1 MEKHSQENSGQNQ
14 NQKQKQAT
22 GTSIKGA
29 FLSLLL
35 VVVIIG
41 TVVAGISFI
50 LQQNNISAA
59 EQSLAENSVN
69 MLSQAI
75 SSKIDGYQKLV
86 NHLSRESRI
95 VALME
100 AKDSAALEQA
110 AAEVTANSPH
120 IMKVRYLL
128 KDHSDTD
135 NDPVVPLSFSSLDIA
150 NRAARSGDVT
160 VAEVHAPNSPAT
172 HIALAGPVQNASG
185 KTLGAVHVAFNPRE
199 LIDQITQLKSPGVAV
214 GLFQKGTESS
224 IELARSNGFASAEA
238 KPVRIEDSIWELH
251 YQSLSG
257 ASVIGKMLVA
267 IVVLSG
273 TLIVSGLLL
282 FRQMQLRKALA
293 YDQGL
298 MLEIVENKLAG
309 KQKNLFTNFSL
320 AENKDTIKQLSQI
333 NVTAVVSKHKAA
345 KPKVSEDGENS
356 SGPAFPSKVSQSEGQ
371 SANVEDISGA
381 NISEEIFRKY
391 DIRGVV
397 GDTLSLEHAY
407 VIGKA
412 IGSLAADR
420 GETDM
425 LVARDG
431 RVSSKDLSST
441 MIRGI
446 CESGVNVVDLGL
458 MPTPVMYFG
467 TNFLSARSGVMV
479 TGSHNPPDYNGFKI
493 VIGGNTLSS
502 EDILALH
509 GRIVT
514 GRFSTG
520 EGSRDQQDIS
530 VDYINRI
537 SEDVQLIKP
546 MKVVLDCGH
555 GAASVVARPLF
566 EALGCEVISQYC
578 EVDGNFPAHHPD
590 PGQEENMVELA
601 KAVVDENADLG
612 IAFDGDGDR
621 LGVVDSSGNIIK
633 PDRVLMVLAG
643 DVLLRNP
650 GADVIYDVKSTK
662 MLASHIL
669 SSGGR
674 PIMWKSGHSLM
685 KAKMKETGALLGGEF
700 SGHIFFSERWYGF
713 DDALYSAAR
722 LLEVVSG
729 DGRSSA
735 EMFAEIPDTI
745 NTSELQVSVAEGM
758 QHTIMEKL
766 AGATDKAFPNAKIT
780 DIDGIRAEYTGAWG
794 LIRASNT
801 TPHLVLRFEADNQE
815 AMDKVQEVFRTVIK
829 AVLPTAEIPF

>member
-1 MEKHSQENSGQNQ
+1 MERQSQENSDKTK
-14 NQKQKQAT
+14 KQKQVAK
-22 GTSIKGA
+22 TSIRSA
-29 FLSLLL
+29 FLGLLL
-35 VVVIIG
+35 VVLVIG
-41 TVVAGISFI
+41 VVVAGISFI
-50 LQQNNISAA
+50 LQQNTISEA
-59 EQSLAENSVN
+59 EKNLADNSVQ
-69 MLSQAI
+69 MLGQGI
-75 SSKIDGYQKLV
+75 SSRLDGYRKLV

-95 VALME
+95 AVLME
-100 AKDSAALEQA
+100 AKDLAALEQA
-110 AAEVTANSPH
+110 AAEVTQNSAH

-128 KDHSDTD
+128 KDHHDTD
-135 NDPVVPLSFSSLDIA
+135 NDPVVPLTFSTLDMA
-150 NRAARSGDVT
+150 NRAVKSGEIT
-160 VAEVHAPNSPAT
+160 VAELHAPNSPAK
-172 HIALAGPVQNASG
+172 HIALAAPIKSASG
-185 KTLGAVHVAFNPRE
+185 KTLGAVHVAFNPQE
-199 LIDQITQLKSPGVAV
+199 LIDQISLLKSPGVAV
-214 GLFQKGTESS
+214 ALFQKSGDSS
-224 IELARSNGFASAEA
+224 LELARSNGFETAQD
-238 KPVRIEDSIWELH
+238 KPVRIEGSIWELR

-257 ASVIGKMLVA
+257 ASFIGQMLAA
-267 IVVLSG
+267 IVILVG
-273 TLIVSGLLL
+273 TLVVGGML
-282 FRQMQLRKALA
+282 FINQLKLRKALA
-293 YDQGL
+293 YDQNL

-309 KQKNLFTNFSL
+309 KQKNLFTNYAL
-320 AENKDTIKQLSQI
+320 DENKDTIKQLSQLETTA
-333 NVTAVVSKHKAA
+333 VTAKPRPGKAQTT
-345 KPKVSEDGENS
+345 EGEEAS
-356 SGPAFPSKVSQSEGQ
+356 APAFPSRVSQSEGE

-381 NISEEIFRKY
+381 SITEEIFRKY

-412 IGSLAADR
+412 IGSLAFDR

-431 RVSSKDLSST
+431 RISSKDLAST
-441 MIRGI
+441 LIRGI
-446 CESGVNVVDLGL
+446 CESGINVVDLGL

-493 VIGGNTLSS
+493 VIGGNALSGD
-502 EDILALH
+502 DIEGLH

-514 GRFSTG
+514 GRFNSG
-520 EGSRDQQDIS
+520 EGSRDELDIS
-530 VDYINRI
+530 ADYINRI
-537 SEDVQLIKP
+537 SEDVQLLKP
-546 MKVVLDCGH
+546 MKVVVDCGH
-555 GAASVVARPLF
+555 GAASVLARTLF

-590 PGQEENMVELA
+590 PGKEENMAELA
-601 KAVVDENADLG
+601 TAVVEEHADLG

-633 PDRVLMVLAG
+633 PDRVLMILAG

-650 GADVIYDVKSTK
+650 GADVLYDVKSTK
-662 MLASHIL
+662 LLASHIL

-700 SGHIFFSERWYGF
+700 SGHIFFAERWYGF

-722 LLEVVSG
+722 LLEVISG

-735 EMFAEIPDTI
+735 EMFADIPDTI

-758 QHTIMEKL
+758 QHSIMEKL
-766 AGATDKAFPNAKIT
+766 AAATDKAFPNAKIT
-780 DIDGIRAEYTGAWG
+780 DLDGIRAEYSGAWG

>member
-1 MEKHSQENSGQNQ
+1 MEKQSQENSGQ
-14 NQKQKQAT
+14 KQKQVSR
-22 GTSIKGA
+22 TSIRSA
-29 FLSLLL
+29 FLGLLL

-41 TVVAGISFI
+41 IVVAGVSFV
-50 LQQNNISAA
+50 LQQNNISQA
-59 EQSLAENSVN
+59 EQHLADNSVQ
-69 MLSQAI
+69 MLSQGI
-75 SSKIDGYQKLV
+75 TSRTDGYRKLV

-95 VALME
+95 VELMQV
-100 AKDSAALEQA
+100 KDLAALEQA
-110 AAEVTANSPH
+110 AAEVTVNSAH

-135 NDPVVPLSFSSLDIA
+135 NDPVVPLTFASLDMA
-150 NRAARSGDVT
+150 NRAARSGEIT
-160 VAEVHAPNSPAT
+160 VAEIHAPNSPAK
-172 HIALAGPVQNASG
+172 HIALAGPVRNTSG
-185 KTLGAVHVAFNPRE
+185 KTLGAVLVAFDPQE
-199 LIDQITQLKSPGVAV
+199 LLDQINQLKSPGLAVA
-214 GLFQKGTESS
+214 LIQKSGDHG
-224 IELARSNGFASAEA
+224 IELARSNGFAAA
-238 KPVRIEDSIWELH
+238 QGKPVRIAGSIWELH
-251 YQSLSG
+251 YQPLS
-257 ASVIGKMLVA
+257 AVSFLGKTLAA
-267 IVVLSG
+267 IVILAG
-273 TLIVSGLLL
+273 TLVVGGML
-282 FRQMQLRKALA
+282 FFNQMKLRKALA
-293 YDQGL
+293 YDQNL

-309 KQKNLFTNFSL
+309 KQKNLFTNYAL
-320 AENKDTIKQLSQI
+320 DENKDTIKQLSQLDAAA
-333 NVTAVVSKHKAA
+333 VEAKQKPATPRTADA
-345 KPKVSEDGENS
+345 EDDGA
-356 SGPAFPSKVSQSEGQ
+356 PVFPSQVSQSEGQ
-371 SANVEDISGA
+371 SANVEDISGSA
-381 NISEEIFRKY
+381 ISEEIFRKY

-412 IGSLAADR
+412 IGSLAIDR

-431 RVSSKDLSST
+431 RISSKDLSST
-441 MIRGI
+441 LIRGI

-467 TNFLSARSGVMV
+467 TNFLSAKSGVMV

-493 VIGGNTLSS
+493 VIGGNTLSG
-502 EDILALH
+502 EDIAGLH

-514 GRFSTG
+514 GRFNSG
-520 EGSRDQQDIS
+520 EGSKDELDIS
-530 VDYINRI
+530 ADYINRI
-537 SEDVQLIKP
+537 SEDVQLLKP

-555 GAASVVARPLF
+555 GAASVIARSLF
-566 EALGCEVISQYC
+566 EALNCEVISQYC

-590 PGQEENMVELA
+590 PGKEENMAELA
-601 KAVVDENADLG
+601 KAVVEEHADLG

-633 PDRVLMVLAG
+633 PDRVLMILAG

-650 GADVIYDVKSTK
+650 GADVLYDVKSTK
-662 MLASHIL
+662 LLASHIL

-700 SGHIFFSERWYGF
+700 SGHMFFTERWYGF

-735 EMFAEIPDTI
+735 DMFAEIPDTI
-745 NTSELQVSVAEGM
+745 NTPELHVSVAEGM

-766 AGATDKAFPNAKIT
+766 AGASEKAFPNAKIT
-780 DIDGIRAEYTGAWG
+780 DIDGIRAEYSGAWG

>member
-1 MEKHSQENSGQNQ
+1 VEKHSQENTGETKKH
-14 NQKQKQAT
+14 KQVAR
-22 GTSIKGA
+22 TSISGA
-29 FLSLLL
+29 FLRLLL

-41 TVVAGISFI
+41 LVVAGISFV
-50 LQQNNISAA
+50 LQQNNISEA
-59 EQSLAENSVN
+59 EQRLADNSVQ

-75 SSKIDGYQKLV
+75 SSRLDGYKKLV

-95 VALME
+95 AVLME
-100 AKDSAALEQA
+100 ARDLVALDQA
-110 AAEVTANSPH
+110 AAEVTQNSAF
-120 IMKVRYLL
+120 ILKVRYLP
-128 KDHSDTD
+128 KDHHDTD
-135 NDPVVPLSFSSLDIA
+135 NDPVVPLTFSTLDMA
-150 NRAARSGDVT
+150 NRAAKSGEIT
-160 VAEVHAPNSPAT
+160 IAELHAPNSPAK
-172 HIALAGPVQNASG
+172 HIALAGPIKNASG

-199 LIDQITQLKSPGVAV
+199 LLDQINQLKSPGVAV
-214 GLFQKGTESS
+214 ALFQKSGDSS
-224 IELARSNGFASAEA
+224 LELARSNGYQSAQGE
-238 KPVRIEDSIWELH
+238 PVGIEGSIWELH
-251 YQSLSG
+251 YQSISA
-257 ASVIGKMLVA
+257 ASAIGNMLAA
-267 IVVLSG
+267 IAILVG
-273 TLIVSGLLL
+273 TLVVGAML
-282 FRQMQLRKALA
+282 FINQLKLRKALA
-293 YDQGL
+293 YDQNL

-309 KQKNLFTNFSL
+309 KQKNLFSNYAL
-320 AENKDTIKQLSQI
+320 EEDKDTIKQLSQI
-333 NVTAVVSKHKAA
+333 ETTAVAA
-345 KPKVSEDGENS
+345 KQKPAKAQTTEGEEE
-356 SGPAFPSKVSQSEGQ
+356 PAAAFPSKVSQSEGE
-371 SANVEDISGA
+371 SANLEDISVA
-381 NISEEIFRKY
+381 SISAEIFRKY

-412 IGSLAADR
+412 IGSLAYDR

-431 RVSSKDLSST
+431 RISSKDLSST
-441 MIRGI
+441 LIRGI

-467 TNFLSARSGVMV
+467 TNFLSAKSGVMV

-493 VIGGNTLSS
+493 VIGGNALSG
-502 EDILALH
+502 EDIEGLH

-514 GRFSTG
+514 GRFNSG
-520 EGSRDQQDIS
+520 EGSRDELDIS
-530 VDYINRI
+530 ADYINRI
-537 SEDVQLIKP
+537 SEDVQLLKP

-555 GAASVVARPLF
+555 GAASVLARTLF
-566 EALGCEVISQYC
+566 EALGCDVVSQYC

-590 PGQEENMVELA
+590 PGKEENMAELA
-601 KAVVDENADLG
+601 RAVVEEHADLG

-621 LGVVDSSGNIIK
+621 LGIVDSSGNIIK
-633 PDRVLMVLAG
+633 PDRVLMILAG

-650 GADVIYDVKSTK
+650 GADVLYDVKSTK
-662 MLASHIL
+662 LLASHIL

-700 SGHIFFSERWYGF
+700 SGHIFFTERWYGF

-722 LLEVVSG
+722 LLEVISG

-735 EMFAEIPDTI
+735 DMFAEIPDTI
-745 NTSELQVSVAEGM
+745 NTPELQVSVAEGM

-766 AGATDKAFPNAKIT
+766 AAATDKAFPNAKIT
-780 DIDGIRAEYTGAWG
+780 DIDGIRAEYSGAWG

-815 AMDKVQEVFRTVIK
+815 AMEKVQEVFRTVIR

>member
-1 MEKHSQENSGQNQ
+1 VEKQSQENSAEIK
-14 NQKQKQAT
+14 KQKQVAR
-22 GTSIKGA
+22 TSIRSA
-29 FLSLLL
+29 FLGLLL

-41 TVVAGISFI
+41 VVVAAISFI
-50 LQQNNISAA
+50 LQQNNISEA
-59 EQSLAENSVN
+59 EQHLADNSVQ
-69 MLSQAI
+69 MLSQGI
-75 SSKIDGYQKLV
+75 TSRVDGYRKLV
-86 NHLSRESRI
+86 NHLSRETRI
-95 VALME
+95 AELME
-100 AKDSAALEQA
+100 AKDLTALEQA
-110 AAEVTANSPH
+110 ASEVTQNSAH
-120 IMKVRYLL
+120 ILKVRYLL

-135 NDPVVPLSFSSLDIA
+135 NDPVVPLTFSTLDMA
-150 NRAARSGDVT
+150 NRAAKSSEIT
-160 VAEVHAPNSPAT
+160 VAELHAPNSPAK
-172 HIALAGPVQNASG
+172 HIALAGPVRSASG
-185 KTLGAVHVAFNPRE
+185 KSLGAVHVAFNPQE
-199 LIDQITQLKSPGVAV
+199 LLDQINQLKSPGVAV
-214 GLFQKGTESS
+214 ALFQRSGDTR
-224 IELARSNGFASAEA
+224 IELARSNGFESAQD
-238 KPVRIEDSIWELH
+238 KPVRIAGSIWELH
-251 YQSLSG
+251 YQSISA
-257 ASVIGKMLVA
+257 ASFIGKMLAA
-267 IVVLSG
+267 IVILVG
-273 TLIVSGLLL
+273 TLVVAGLL
-282 FRQMQLRKALA
+282 FINQMKLRKSLA
-293 YDQGL
+293 YDQKL

-309 KQKNLFTNFSL
+309 IQKNLFSNFAL
-320 AENKDTIKQLSQI
+320 EENKDTIKQLSQI
-333 NVTAVVSKHKAA
+333 ETTAVAA
-345 KPKVSEDGENS
+345 KQKSVKAPKTEGEEES
-356 SGPAFPSKVSQSEGQ
+356 APAFPSKVSQSEGE
-371 SANVEDISGA
+371 SANLEDISGA

-412 IGSLAADR
+412 IGSLAYDR

-431 RVSSKDLSST
+431 RISSKDLSST
-441 MIRGI
+441 LIRGI

-467 TNFLSARSGVMV
+467 TNFLSAKSGVMV
-479 TGSHNPPDYNGFKI
+479 TGSHNPPDYNGFKV
-493 VIGGNTLSS
+493 VIGGNALSG
-502 EDILALH
+502 EDIEGLH

-514 GRFSTG
+514 GRFNSG
-520 EGSRDQQDIS
+520 EGSRDELDIS
-530 VDYINRI
+530 ADYVNRI
-537 SEDVQLIKP
+537 SEDVQLLKP
-546 MKVVLDCGH
+546 MKVVVDCGH
-555 GAASVVARPLF
+555 GAASVLARTLF

-590 PGQEENMVELA
+590 PGIEENMTELA
-601 KAVVDENADLG
+601 SAVVEEHADLG

-633 PDRVLMVLAG
+633 SDRVLMILAG

-650 GADVIYDVKSTK
+650 GADVLYDVKSTK
-662 MLASHIL
+662 LLASHIL

-700 SGHIFFSERWYGF
+700 SGHIFFTERWYGF
-713 DDALYSAAR
+713 DDALYAAAR

-735 EMFAEIPDTI
+735 DMFAEVPDTI
-745 NTSELQVSVAEGM
+745 NTPELHVSVAEGM

-766 AGATDKAFPNAKIT
+766 AGATEKAFPNAKIT

-815 AMDKVQEVFRTVIK
+815 AMQKVQEVFRTVIK